1 MAITKE
7 LIRHI
12 LHHVNAEAADSD
24 DSQAPG
30 VAARAQYVR
39 DAVRNLVTTTKD
51 NTRDTILQTISND
64 ALADAKQTSFRRA
77 IANIRS
83 AEETRPQLLIQEWV
97 GKNLEEH
104 GG

>member
-7 LIRHI
+7 VIRHI

-24 DSQAPG
+24 SSQAPG

-39 DAVRNLVTTTKD
+39 DAVRNLTADTKD
-51 NTRDTILQTISND
+51 NPRDTILQRISDD
-64 ALADAKQTSFRRA
+64 ALSDAKQAPFRRA
-77 IANIRS
+77 IVNTLGDS
-83 AEETRPQLLIQEWV
+83 RPQLAIQAWV
-97 GKNLEEH
+97 GKNQERR